1 VSNIIGSVPNGKRTW
16 DGVPLTKEP
25 PRNIKPFHYPL
36 PPPSGSRAGCP
47 SVGPSREP
55 QTVSLSFTTP
65 LRFTGRMPIGR
76 SLPREG
82 LTRALFSRR
91 HFFFSDV

>member
-47 SVGPSREP
+47 SVGPSR
-55 QTVSLSFTTP
+55 
-65 LRFTGRMPIGR
+65 GRDSPGH
-76 SLPREG
+76 
-82 LTRALFSRR
+82 FSPGGT
-91 HFFFSDV
+91 FFSQMYNEKIIEDIPATSSC